1 MYKRQAQAEGRS
13 QNGGD
18 HGDEDV
24 ARRLGHALLGGAG
37 LTGLSRLGRTLTVR
51 RTGTGSAETEQT
63 ALLGLLAIL
72 AILTGLAGKR
82 VAVVLLRLR
91 GRIERIAVALRLR
104 VIGCLLYTSGLNR
117 VVGELAGAVHLAV
130 GTGFGALHADGLDL
144 AVLAENLGGGGVE
157 VHVVLSVGR
166 VAFEVDVAVVFH
178 VFGHLADG
186 EQLLDLSLIHI

>member
-1 MYKRQAQAEGRS
+1 MMAPEPLAVPLRQRGLDGDHGAGDIAGDGLPVGGFAALGGGGPGAGLIRADVGQRIAGRQGDQAAGEGAVTEAQAEGRS

-104 VIGCLLYTSGLNR
+104 VIG
-117 VVGELAGAVHLAV
+117 VVGIAVALLAL
-130 GTGFGALHADGLDL
+130 
-144 AVLAENLGGGGVE
+144 
-157 VHVVLSVGR
+157 
-166 VAFEVDVAVVFH
+166 
-178 VFGHLADG
+178 
-186 EQLLDLSLIHI
+186 